1 MQIDV
6 IDYGQY
12 WMRYARYG
20 LGLSYGLTSG
30 KNTDDIPG
38 ELDERLTTVMKRLA
52 GIGNG
57 EDKFLRQIPVCYN
70 IQAPL
75 YWWSEMDT
83 YKVGTTAQSE
93 STMHSLGS
101 VPRITQDMFERNIP
115 DEILNELNVVLNRY
129 RVSHSDVDFM
139 MLKPFLAYAAG
150 RQNNEGL
157 KEFKTKMTCG
167 IEAVIDGDAATE
179 GQRFKNFCKL
189 FEAVL
194 AYHKAHG
201 GK

>member
-12 WMRYARYG
+12 WMRYAQYG

-30 KNTDDIPG
+30 KNIDDISG
-38 ELDERLTTVMKRLA
+38 ELDKRLASVMDRLA

-101 VPRITQDMFERNIP
+101 VPKITQDMFERNIP
-115 DEILNELNVVLNRY
+115 DGILNELNIVLNRY

-139 MLKPFLAYAAG
+139 MLKNILPSGWL
-150 RQNNEGL
+150 
-157 KEFKTKMTCG
+157 
-167 IEAVIDGDAATE
+167 
-179 GQRFKNFCKL
+179 QRRMWTANY
-189 FEAVL
+189 AVL
-194 AYHKAHG
+194 KNIYRQRKHHRLPEWCQFCETVRKSTPSCLQAIFKEV
-201 GK
+201 

>member
-6 IDYGQY
+6 INDGRYC

-30 KNTDDIPG
+30 KNINDIPG
-38 ELDERLTTVMKRLA
+38 ELDERLATVMERLA

-101 VPRITQDMFERNIP
+101 VPKITQDMFERNIP
-115 DEILNELNVVLNRY
+115 DGILNELNIVLNRY

-139 MLKPFLAYAAG
+139 MLKNMLPSGWL
-150 RQNNEGL
+150 
-157 KEFKTKMTCG
+157 
-167 IEAVIDGDAATE
+167 
-179 GQRFKNFCKL
+179 QRRMWTANY
-189 FEAVL
+189 AVL
-194 AYHKAHG
+194 KNIYRQRKHHRLPEWLQFCETVRKSTPSCLRDIF
-201 GK
+201 KEV

>member
-1 MQIDV
+1 
-6 IDYGQY
+6 
-12 WMRYARYG
+12 MRYAQYG

-30 KNTDDIPG
+30 KNIADIPG
-38 ELDERLTTVMKRLA
+38 ELDERLETVMKRLA

-101 VPRITQDMFERNIP
+101 VPKITQDMFERNIP
-115 DEILNELNVVLNRY
+115 DEILNELNAVLNRY
-129 RVSHSDVDFM
+129 RVSHSDADFM
-139 MLKPFLAYAAG
+139 MLKNILPSGWL
-150 RQNNEGL
+150 
-157 KEFKTKMTCG
+157 
-167 IEAVIDGDAATE
+167 
-179 GQRFKNFCKL
+179 QRRMWTANY
-189 FEAVL
+189 AVL
-194 AYHKAHG
+194 KNIYRQRKHHRLPEWWQFCETVRKSTPSCLQAIFKEV
-201 GK
+201 

>member
-12 WMRYARYG
+12 WMRYAQYG

-30 KNTDDIPG
+30 ENIDDIPG
-38 ELDERLTTVMKRLA
+38 ELDKRLASVMDRLA

-101 VPRITQDMFERNIP
+101 VPKITQDMFERNIP
-115 DEILNELNVVLNRY
+115 DGILNELNIVLNRY

-139 MLKPFLAYAAG
+139 MLKNILPSAGSSGGCG
-150 RQNNEGL
+150 RQ
-157 KEFKTKMTCG
+157 TT
-167 IEAVIDGDAATE
+167 
-179 GQRFKNFCKL
+179 L
-189 FEAVL
+189 F
-194 AYHKAHG
+194 
-201 GK
+201 

>member
-30 KNTDDIPG
+30 KNIDDIPG
-38 ELDERLTTVMKRLA
+38 ELDERLATVMKRLA

-101 VPRITQDMFERNIP
+101 VPKITQDMFERNIP
-115 DEILNELNVVLNRY
+115 DGILNELNIVLNRY

-139 MLKPFLAYAAG
+139 MLKNMLPSGWL
-150 RQNNEGL
+150 
-157 KEFKTKMTCG
+157 
-167 IEAVIDGDAATE
+167 
-179 GQRFKNFCKL
+179 QRRMWTANY
-189 FEAVL
+189 AVL
-194 AYHKAHG
+194 KNIYRQRKHHRLPEWLQFCETVRSSTPVCLQSIFKEV
-201 GK
+201 

>member
-6 IDYGQY
+6 INDGRHY

-30 KNTDDIPG
+30 KNIDDIPG
-38 ELDERLTTVMKRLA
+38 KLDERLSTVMGKLA

-101 VPRITQDMFERNIP
+101 VPKITQDMFERNIP
-115 DEILNELNVVLNRY
+115 DGILNELNIVLNRY
-129 RVSHSDVDFM
+129 RVSHSDMDFM
-139 MLKPFLAYAAG
+139 MLKNMLPSGWL
-150 RQNNEGL
+150 
-157 KEFKTKMTCG
+157 
-167 IEAVIDGDAATE
+167 
-179 GQRFKNFCKL
+179 QRRMWTANY
-189 FEAVL
+189 AVL
-194 AYHKAHG
+194 KNIYRQRNHHRLPEWWQFCETVRKSTPVCLQAIFIEV
-201 GK
+201 

>member
-6 IDYGQY
+6 IDYGHY

-30 KNTDDIPG
+30 KNIDDIPG
-38 ELDERLTTVMKRLA
+38 KLDERLATVRERLA

-93 STMHSLGS
+93 STMHSLGG
-101 VPRITQDMFERNIP
+101 VPVFSQSMFERTVP
-115 DEILNELNVVLNRY
+115 SDMLDELNVVLSRY
-129 RVSHSDVDFM
+129 KVSHSSKD
-139 MLKPFLAYAAG
+139 FLA
-150 RQNNEGL
+150 L
-157 KEFKTKMTCG
+157 KTMLPSGWLQRRMWTANY
-167 IEAVIDGDAATE
+167 AVIKNIYR
-179 GQRFKNFCKL
+179 QRKNHRLPEWHQFCNFVRTNTPMIIQSIFK
-189 FEAVL
+189 ED
-194 AYHKAHG
+194 
-201 GK
+201 